1 MTKKIVVCIVLIVLG
16 LNFFS
21 SHSLALTVSPAKFE
35 FLADP
40 GDTIQSQIILINEQK
55 TPLVFQASFE
65 KMTVRGDYGEPVFTG
80 EKIDLA
86 TWIKV
91 TPSKVKLEPRE
102 EKKIPLIIEVPKNA
116 DPGGHYA
123 AIFWRTVSPEG
134 GGSGMGITMRVAAL
148 VLLSVSGEVIEL
160 GEILNFKADKKLA
173 NSLPINFDFGLKN
186 TGTVHLKPEG
196 EIVIKNIFG
205 KMVEILT
212 VNSEGYNV
220 LPQSERIFSTSWGSK
235 SEIKGEGFFAELKR
249 EKTDFALGYYRA
261 VLNLEF
267 GEKKETAQASFGFWV
282 IPWRILLLSSLILG
296 GIFLGITLGIKQ
308 YNSWIIT
315 KAIKQID
322 DKKVPKQKAPKP
334 IVVKRE
340 KIKRRKARK
349 KKKIETK

>member
-1 MTKKIVVCIVLIVLG
+1 MTKKIVVCIVLIILG

-21 SHSLALTVSPAKFE
+21 SQSLALTVSPAKFE
-35 FLADP
+35 FSADP

-55 TPLVFQASFE
+55 IPLVFQVSFE
-65 KMTVRGDYGEPVFTG
+65 RMTVRGEYGEPVFTG

-91 TPSKVKLEPRE
+91 TPSKVTLGPGE
-102 EKKIPLIIEVPKNA
+102 EKKIPLIIDVPKNA

-160 GEILNFKADKKLA
+160 GEILNFRADKELV
-173 NSLPINFDFGLKN
+173 NSLPINFDFGFKN

-205 KMVEILT
+205 KRVEILEA
-212 VNSEGYNV
+212 NSEGYNV

-235 SEIKGEGFFAELKR
+235 SEIKGEGFLAELKR

-261 VLNLEF
+261 ILNLEF
-267 GEKKETAQASFGFWV
+267 GEKKETAQTGFGFWV
-282 IPWRILLLSSLILG
+282 IPWRILLLSFLIFG
-296 GIFLGITLGIKQ
+296 GISLGITQGVKQ
-308 YNSWIIT
+308 YNNWIVA

-322 DKKVPKQKAPKP
+322 AKKVPKRV
-334 IVVKRE
+334 VVKRK
-340 KIKRRKARK
+340 KIKKRRTRK
-349 KKKIETK
+349 KKKIEIE